1 MRRRSVFVRW
11 GAVALLVAL
20 VAGAAC
26 QTKPPPPVH
35 TRIPHTGI
43 SFIIPEEFRL
53 TEEFPGLVAS
63 DRVSTVMITEVARST
78 EYMYAAMSPQAL
90 ADRGLRTLR
99 SENVVI
105 DGRTAL
111 FVHAIDQSSSRGTIR
126 RWMLVFGAGDY
137 SVVLTASTTKEL
149 SPSVGPALEQIL
161 LGALWDP
168 RVITEISTELGFII
182 SETELL
188 KVSDRLPQMIV
199 LTQGGHREVLDP
211 EEPLLL
217 VGSTKAAGKP
227 VDLAAFART
236 QLVEMP
242 ELSDARIVSEG
253 PIALGDMGGHEIVA
267 TAVDRESGTAIDV
280 YQAFASD
287 GARYYLVQ
295 GLVGTAA
302 ADEFM
307 PQFRE
312 VAASF
317 ERTSVSDRP

>member
-1 MRRRSVFVRW
+1 LRRRSVLIHW
-11 GAVALLVAL
+11 GTVALLIAL
-20 VAGAAC
+20 VASTAC
-26 QTKPPPPVH
+26 QTKPPPLVH
-35 TRIPHTGI
+35 TLIPHTGI
-43 SFIIPEEFRL
+43 SLVIPDEFRL

-63 DRVSTVMITEVARST
+63 DRVSTVMITEVARPT
-78 EYMYAAMSPQAL
+78 GFMYAAMAPQAL

-99 SENVVI
+99 SENVVV

-149 SPSVGPALEQIL
+149 SPSVRPVLEQIL

-168 RVITEISTELGFII
+168 RVITEISSELGFSI
-182 SETELL
+182 SETGTL

-199 LTQGGHREVLDP
+199 LTRGGHREVLDP

-217 VGSTKAAGKP
+217 VGSTDATGTP
-227 VDLAAFART
+227 IDLAVFART
-236 QLVEMP
+236 QLFEMP
-242 ELSDARIVSEG
+242 ELRDARIVSEG
-253 PIALGDMGGHEIVA
+253 PVGLGGLGGYEIVA
-267 TAVDRESGTAIDV
+267 TAVDRDSGAAIDV
-280 YQAFASD
+280 YQAVASD
-287 GARYYLVQ
+287 ASRYYLVQ
-295 GLVGTAA
+295 GLVGAA
-302 ADEFM
+302 GADEFM

-317 ERTSVSDRP
+317 ERTSVADGR